1 MDKKASRY
9 AQISSIANAEPIGSL
24 LFYTHLGLLLFAAL
38 GAYFLFGRAEFILAY
53 SVYAILLAAE
63 KHCAR
68 GAANTGNTSLY
79 PAVLSLLF
87 LRAVAFNVIVLLV
100 WRLDGDVFKMAA
112 LALLVSATINIMV
125 FHATYRPVIACVV
138 APIASS
144 FAAIATLIIME
155 ESWTTASVGAVA
167 VFTCVV
173 PYFGLALS
181 SAQNQWQELNST
193 KDALDQANRLDA
205 IGQIASGVS
214 HDFNNILSVIS
225 GNLHLLELEHDP
237 NERAALIKS
246 ANEAV
251 EGGASLSRQLLTMGK
266 QQALRP
272 EAVSLSALI
281 DTFIVFCSNV
291 FPASIAVHAHHTE
304 ENPTVYADPNLL
316 QSALLNVALNA
327 KAAMEDH
334 GTLTLEYGFEKPRS
348 KRRGQDQLT
357 SAFISMSDTGV
368 GMSEEAIKKSFE
380 PFFSTRTTEGGSG
393 LGLPMVKG
401 FIEQSNGRIDLESV
415 EGKGTTVTFYLP
427 VAAEQS
433 QPIGLTTTSVST
445 AVHKDSLVRIL
456 LVEDNREM
464 RRILRLMLERL
475 GYDVVA
481 FESGDEAAVY
491 LTSDPTVH
499 LVLCDFDLPGKL
511 QGDDL
516 LNLVKTE
523 YRGMRFIL
531 MSGFAPTEKFADAAA
546 LSKADLFLPK
556 PLKLADLQVHVEG
569 LLDAS

>member
-1 MDKKASRY
+1 MEKKASRY

-38 GAYFLFGRAEFILAY
+38 GAYFLFGHLEFVAAY
-53 SVYAILLAAE
+53 SVYAILLTAE
-63 KHCAR
+63 KKCAR
-68 GAANTGNTSLY
+68 AAANTGKTSLY
-79 PAVLSLLF
+79 PTVLSLLF

-112 LALLVSATINIMV
+112 LALLVTATINIMV
-125 FHATYRPVIACVV
+125 FHATYRPVMACVV

-167 VFTCVV
+167 VVVCVV

-181 SAQNQWQELNST
+181 AAQNQWQELSST

-205 IGQIASGVS
+205 IGQVASGVS
-214 HDFNNILSVIS
+214 HDFNNILGVIA

-237 NERAALIKS
+237 NERAALIQS

-281 DTFIVFCSNV
+281 DTFIVFCRNV
-291 FPASIAVHAHHTE
+291 FPASIAVDARYTE
-304 ENPTVYADPNLL
+304 EDPTVYADPNLL

-327 KAAMEDH
+327 KTAMKDG
-334 GTLTLEYGFEKPRS
+334 GTLTLEYGFEKTRS
-348 KRRGQDQLT
+348 KWKGKLQPK
-357 SAFISMSDTGV
+357 SAFISVSDTGV
-368 GMSEEAIKKSFE
+368 GMSEETIKKSFE
-380 PFFSTRTTEGGSG
+380 PFFSTKPIGDGSG

-401 FIEQSNGRIDLESV
+401 FIEQSNGHIFLSSI
-415 EGKGTTVTFYLP
+415 EGKGTTVRLCLP
-427 VAAEQS
+427 VATERS
-433 QPIGLTTTSVST
+433 QPTEPTTAPIST
-445 AVHKDSLVRIL
+445 AVQKGSFVRIL
-456 LVEDNREM
+456 LVEDNREL

-475 GYDVVA
+475 AYDVVA
-481 FESGDEAAVY
+481 FESGDEAAGY
-491 LTSDPTVH
+491 LSSDPTVH

-516 LNLVKTE
+516 LALVKAE

-531 MSGFAPTEKFADAAA
+531 MSGFAPTEKFADTAA

-556 PLKLADLQVHVEG
+556 PIKLADLQVHVEG
-569 LLDAS
+569 LLDAP